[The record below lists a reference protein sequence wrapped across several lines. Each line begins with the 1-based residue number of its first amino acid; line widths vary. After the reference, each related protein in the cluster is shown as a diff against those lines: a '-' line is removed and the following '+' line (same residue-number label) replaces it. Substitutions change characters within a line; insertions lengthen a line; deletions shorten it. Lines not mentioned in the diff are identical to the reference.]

1 MKTRSITKKLQLHFV
16 LYIYPIITSPKILLK
31 YSVISMCLYAP
42 KTNTIRV
49 VSLWLFTSYFIF
61 IIQLRETFVH
71 SSEFVFNGPFM
82 NICKDGLETIDPGC
96 CSSEIGRYRFLRNET
111 IVDNDL
117 ICITDAITIGKV
129 SR

>member
-1 MKTRSITKKLQLHFV
+1 M
-16 LYIYPIITSPKILLK
+16 K
-31 YSVISMCLYAP
+31 YSLISMCLYAP
-42 KTNTIRV
+42 KANTIPV
-49 VSLWLFTSYFIF
+49 VFLWLLTSYLVF

-71 SSEFVFNGPFM
+71 SSEFIFNGPFM
-82 NICKDGLETIDPGC
+82 NICKDGLEAIDAGC

>member
-1 MKTRSITKKLQLHFV
+1 M
-16 LYIYPIITSPKILLK
+16 LLK
-31 YSVISMCLYAP
+31 YSVISMRLYAP
-42 KTNTIRV
+42 KTNTIRL
-49 VSLWLFTSYFIF
+49 VSLRLLTNYFIF
-61 IIQLRETFVH
+61 IIQLKETFAD
-71 SSEFVFNGPFM
+71 SSEFIFNGPFM

>member
-1 MKTRSITKKLQLHFV
+1 M
-16 LYIYPIITSPKILLK
+16 LLK
-31 YSVISMCLYAP
+31 YSVISMCLYSP
-42 KTNTIRV
+42 KANTIPV
-49 VSLWLFTSYFIF
+49 VFLWLLTSYLVF

-71 SSEFVFNGPFM
+71 SREFIFNGPFM

>member
-1 MKTRSITKKLQLHFV
+1 MKTRSNTKKIAVAFCT
-16 LYIYPIITSPKILLK
+16 LYLSHITSHKILLK
-31 YSVISMCLYAP
+31 YSMISMCLYAP
-42 KTNTIRV
+42 KTNTFPV
-49 VSLWLFTSYFIF
+49 VFLWMLTGYLVF

-71 SSEFVFNGPFM
+71 SSEFIFNGPFM